1 MEKKDQPEE
10 EEGREE
16 EERTGGG
23 ECRRYVI
30 NIERTIQFLFY
41 KISVT
46 ELSIQPQFSI
56 YLFYVTGEQPN
67 AVLTHLLFL
76 AADQSFLKSAS
87 SFPLS
92 LACHR
97 INK

>member
-10 EEGREE
+10 EGGREEE

-23 ECRRYVI
+23 ECRRYVV

-46 ELSIQPQFSI
+46 EL
-56 YLFYVTGEQPN
+56 
-67 AVLTHLLFL
+67 
-76 AADQSFLKSAS
+76 
-87 SFPLS
+87 
-92 LACHR
+92 
-97 INK
+97 

>member
-23 ECRRYVI
+23 ECRRYVV

-46 ELSIQPQFSI
+46 EL
-56 YLFYVTGEQPN
+56 
-67 AVLTHLLFL
+67 
-76 AADQSFLKSAS
+76 
-87 SFPLS
+87 
-92 LACHR
+92 
-97 INK
+97 